1 MPPDAMGVRN
11 WSRWRSSAWGAAPLS
26 LLLRGGRVEDGGVA
40 GMLAGRAE
48 APRGELGL
56 GSASGYAAALA
67 GVGRLAGHQ

>member
-1 MPPDAMGVRN
+1 ML
-11 WSRWRSSAWGAAPLS
+11 SSAVLEQVEEQRVGGGAAVAAAA
-26 LLLRGGRVEDGGVA
+26 GRSGRDGGVA
-40 GMLAGRAE
+40 GMLMGRAE

>member
-1 MPPDAMGVRN
+1 MPPGAMGVRN

-48 APRGELGL
+48 SSDS
-56 GSASGYAAALA
+56 GSAAAPA